1 MSTVSKMLYFFDSRV
16 FRSQNLSPACRIR
29 AGFNRARLC
38 RLRAGGCRWDRQMST
53 GQDADDG
60 NAIMQKRGILPWPRV
75 YSIQPRDF
83 RALCNQRQHRV
94 ERGRRNLRHE
104 ANVCTCARELHT
116 EISADRAGA
125 VDTDL
130 HEILRMRVAEISAQT
145 TRGFERK
152 LKATAIAADAEGA
165 GSSGCG
171 DRSRRLVVERSRDV
185 ADADDADQAIV
196 LEHRQMADV
205 VLVHEMANMFERIGR
220 DAGNQLL
227 H

>member
-1 MSTVSKMLYFFDSRV
+1 MTAR
-16 FRSQNLSPACRIR
+16 RSCKNG
-29 AGFNRARLC
+29 GFCL
-38 RLRAGGCRWDRQMST
+38 DR
-53 GQDADDG
+53 
-60 NAIMQKRGILPWPRV
+60 RV

-145 TRGFERK
+145 PVA
-152 LKATAIAADAEGA
+152 LS
-165 GSSGCG
+165 GSSKPR
-171 DRSRRLVVERSRDV
+171 RSRPTQREPARQAAETDRVASSSNAVEMSRMLMTP
-185 ADADDADQAIV
+185 I
-196 LEHRQMADV
+196 
-205 VLVHEMANMFERIGR
+205 
-220 DAGNQLL
+220 
-227 H
+227 

>member
-1 MSTVSKMLYFFDSRV
+1 MT
-16 FRSQNLSPACRIR
+16 AT
-29 AGFNRARLC
+29 RLC
-38 RLRAGGCRWDRQMST
+38 KNGGFCLDR
-53 GQDADDG
+53 
-60 NAIMQKRGILPWPRV
+60 RV

-83 RALCNQRQHRV
+83 CALCNQCQHRV

-171 DRSRRLVVERSRDV
+171 DRSRRLVVERRRDV
-185 ADADDADQAIV
+185 ADADDADQAEV

-205 VLVHEMANMFERIGR
+205 VLVHEMTNMFERIGR